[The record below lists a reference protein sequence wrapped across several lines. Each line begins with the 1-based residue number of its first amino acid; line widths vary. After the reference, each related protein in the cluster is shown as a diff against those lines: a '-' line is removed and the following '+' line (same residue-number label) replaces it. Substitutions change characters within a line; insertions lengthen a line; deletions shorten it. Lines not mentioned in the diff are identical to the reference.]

1 MSDKGYLKPDG
12 VQDERQVQSAASI
25 IKQLE
30 SEMSELLE
38 FFRTETVG
46 AAAET
51 LDFWLNECSLDEAPS
66 AEEVAQWQ
74 AVLDERGGRFVR
86 LAMMCA
92 DWLEEHRA

>member
-1 MSDKGYLKPDG
+1 
-12 VQDERQVQSAASI
+12 
-25 IKQLE
+25 
-30 SEMSELLE
+30 MSELLE

-46 AAAET
+46 AVAET
-51 LDFWLNECSLDEAPS
+51 LDFWLNEGSLDEAPS

-92 DWLEEHRA
+92 DWLEEHQA

>member
-1 MSDKGYLKPDG
+1 M
-12 VQDERQVQSAASI
+12 QSFA
-25 IKQLE
+25 L
-30 SEMSELLE
+30 
-38 FFRTETVG
+38 FYC

-51 LDFWLNECSLDEAPS
+51 LDFWLNESSLDEAPS

-92 DWLEEHRA
+92 DWLEEHGA

>member
-1 MSDKGYLKPDG
+1 MY
-12 VQDERQVQSAASI
+12 
-25 IKQLE
+25 
-30 SEMSELLE
+30 ELLD

>member
-1 MSDKGYLKPDG
+1 
-12 VQDERQVQSAASI
+12 
-25 IKQLE
+25 
-30 SEMSELLE
+30 MSELLE

-74 AVLDERGGRFVR
+74 AVLDARGGRFTR
-86 LAMMCA
+86 LAAMCS
-92 DWLEEHRA
+92 DWLAENGA